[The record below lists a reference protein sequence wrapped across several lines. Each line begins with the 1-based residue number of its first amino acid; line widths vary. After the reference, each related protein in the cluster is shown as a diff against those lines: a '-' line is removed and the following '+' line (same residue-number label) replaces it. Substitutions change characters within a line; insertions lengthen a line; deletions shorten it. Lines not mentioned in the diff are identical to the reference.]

1 MHFDRRADHGFSDL
15 VHLHR
20 VSLSLF
26 TPVHRMIAI
35 LRVFLSVPAPLRSVH
50 KLRLWNNA
58 ETPRR

>member
-35 LRVFLSVPAPLRSVH
+35 LRGCGITQR
-50 KLRLWNNA
+50 RRDA
-58 ETPRR
+58 EEDAEATTAG